1 MLDDG
6 APPPLAE
13 GHLPE
18 SWSKEDLSVAYAHA
32 IATAI
37 GVSCETPKRDINGCD
52 ALFRARD
59 TETADAAQL
68 SVQLKCTLNGL
79 TRVEDGNELAF
90 RLDRSDYDH
99 LRKMPAHPP
108 RLLVVVEVPHPSPDR
123 WVEVFDEKLLV
134 NACAWYLTL
143 QGDAPLENGQ
153 ATTTVRIPMTQRF
166 DPTALHANMCSCPV

>member
-1 MLDDG
+1 MADIG
-6 APPPLAE
+6 SSLAE

-18 SWSKEDLSVAYAHA
+18 SWSKEDLSVAYSHA

-68 SVQLKCTLNGL
+68 AVQLKCTLDGL
-79 TRVEDGNELAF
+79 RPVGDGSELAF
-90 RLDRSDYDH
+90 RLDRGDYDA
-99 LRKMPAHPP
+99 LRITPTHPP

-123 WVEVFDEKLLV
+123 WVESYDEKVLI
-134 NACAWYLTL
+134 NASAWYVTL
-143 QGDAPLENGQ
+143 AGSGPLAGGQ
-153 ATTTVRIPMTQRF
+153 LTTTVRIPADQRF
-166 DPTALHANMCSCPV
+166 NPEALRANMRSCPI